1 MKRSFPA
8 VFAILLSGVSASA
21 WAHGVHGAAASFSHG
36 FAHPFLGLDHAFA
49 MMAIG
54 VCAVQ
59 ARFASVG
66 WQTGAAACVSLVI
79 GAILGSALPAGQF
92 FELLVAA
99 SVCALG
105 LLLLG
110 RRFVAPAWALAC
122 IALFAFAHG
131 AIHAIEQPVEFTRA
145 EYVGGVVAGSIALQ
159 AVGAAIARLLDRRAH
174 LAAVPLTAAGAWI
187 LIASMA

>member
-21 WAHGVHGAAASFSHG
+21 WAHGVHGAAASFSQG

-110 RRFVAPAWALAC
+110 RRFVAPAWALPNTSAVSWP
-122 IALFAFAHG
+122 G
-131 AIHAIEQPVEFTRA
+131 ASRCRWSAPPSRGSSTGARILQPCR
-145 EYVGGVVAGSIALQ
+145 
-159 AVGAAIARLLDRRAH
+159 
-174 LAAVPLTAAGAWI
+174 
-187 LIASMA
+187 